1 MQTLTSMKRFF
12 VISLFLLSCQA
23 AFCGGGWPQPK
34 RGGYFKLGQNFII
47 APSFFGPTG
56 EIVDITTISLYT
68 TSIYGEYGFTDRLT
82 GIGYFPIF
90 VRSTLNETRF
100 RQSGNTI
107 AGDQFN
113 SIGDAELGFKYG
125 IVTDKPVVVSASVIF
140 GLPLGATAGGDSQ
153 ILQTGDGEFNQM
165 LRIDAS
171 HSFYPSPFYVS
182 GYGAFNNR
190 TKNFSDEARFGFEVG
205 ATFKK
210 FIPIFKL
217 NVVQSLNNG
226 GAAVVQNGVFS
237 NNTEY
242 VSPAIEL
249 NYQLK
254 EKLGVT
260 VSGAFAF
267 AGQNILAAP
276 NWGVGVYLKL

>member
-1 MQTLTSMKRFF
+1 MRKYIFTSLA
-12 VISLFLLSCQA
+12 VLLFLQA
-23 AFCGGGWPQPK
+23 FSGGGWPQPK
-34 RGGYFKLGQNFII
+34 RGGYFKLGQNMIVS
-47 APSFFGPTG
+47 PSFFGPAG
-56 EIVDITTISLYT
+56 DIVDITTISLFT
-68 TSIYGEYGFTDRLT
+68 TSIYAEYGFTDRLT
-82 GIGYFPIF
+82 GIGYFPVF
-90 VRSTLNETRF
+90 VRSTLNEIEF
-100 RQSGNTI
+100 RQSGATI
-107 AGDQFN
+107 PGDQFN
-113 SIGDAELGFKYG
+113 SVGDAELGIKYG
-125 IVTDKPVVVSASVIF
+125 IVTDKPVVVSASLIF
-140 GLPLGATAGGDSQ
+140 GLPLGETAGGESR

-165 LRIDAS
+165 VRFDLS

-190 TKNFSDEARFGFEVG
+190 TKNFSDEARFGFELG
-205 ATFKK
+205 ATFRK

-242 VSPAIEL
+242 ISPMIEL

-254 EKLGVT
+254 EKLGLT
-260 VSGAFAF
+260 ASGGFAF

-276 NWGVGVYLKL
+276 NWGVGVYMKL

>member
-1 MQTLTSMKRFF
+1 MRKFLITLTLASI
-12 VISLFLLSCQA
+12 VLTA
-23 AFCGGGWPQPK
+23 HAGGGWPQPK

-47 APSFFGPTG
+47 APSFYGPTG
-56 EIVDITTISLYT
+56 DIVDITTISLYT

-82 GIGYFPIF
+82 GIGYFPLF
-90 VRSTLNETRF
+90 VRSTLNEIKF
-100 RQSGNTI
+100 QQSGSTI
-107 AGDQFN
+107 PGDELN
-113 SIGDAELGFKYG
+113 SIGDAELGLKYA
-125 IVTDKPVVVSASVIF
+125 IITNKPVVLSATVTL
-140 GLPLGATAGGDSQ
+140 GLPLGETAGGESQ

-165 LRIDAS
+165 LRLDVS

-182 GYGAFNNR
+182 AYGGFNNR

-242 VSPAIEL
+242 VSPTIEL

-254 EKLGVT
+254 DKLGVT
-260 VSGAFAF
+260 ASGGFAF